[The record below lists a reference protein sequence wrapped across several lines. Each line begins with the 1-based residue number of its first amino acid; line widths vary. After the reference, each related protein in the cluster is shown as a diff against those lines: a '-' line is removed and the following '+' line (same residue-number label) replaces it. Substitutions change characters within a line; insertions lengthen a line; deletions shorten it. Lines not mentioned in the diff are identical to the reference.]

1 MALTTSEGNLR
12 GQSAT
17 GAEANRTQSRNERQK
32 AAPARRLRVFV
43 ADDHPLTLD
52 GIKAA
57 MRADPA
63 VEIVGEASDALTALQ
78 RAIELEPDVAV
89 LDLSMPGLDG
99 VELARKLLAACP
111 ECRVLSLGLREDAP
125 ALRRLLDLGVAGY
138 VLKSSESR
146 ELARCVHSI
155 AQGGVYL
162 DPGIAGALVGQARRV
177 VAQAGAPEEFASL
190 SARQVEVLRLSALGH
205 SAKTIAARLQIG
217 PKSVETY
224 KARAMAKLGF
234 SGRVDL
240 IRFASAEGWLE

>member
-1 MALTTSEGNLR
+1 LEGDLR
-12 GQSAT
+12 GQSAH
-17 GAEANRTQSRNERQK
+17 GAEASGTEKRNERQK

-52 GIKAA
+52 GIKVA

-63 VEIVGEASDALTALQ
+63 VELIGDATDAPTALQ
-78 RAIELEPDVAV
+78 RAIELKPDVVV

-99 VELARKLLAACP
+99 VELARKLLVAFP
-111 ECRVLSLGLREDAP
+111 ECRILSLGLREDAP
-125 ALRRLLDLGVAGY
+125 ALRRLLDLGVAGF
-138 VLKSSESR
+138 VLKSSESG
-146 ELARCVHSI
+146 ELARCVRSI
-155 AQGGVYL
+155 AKGGVYI
-162 DPGIAGALVGQARRV
+162 DPGIAGTLVGQARHA

-205 SAKTIAARLQIG
+205 STKTIALRLQIG

-240 IRFASAEGWLE
+240 IRFAAAEGWLE

>member
-1 MALTTSEGNLR
+1 LR
-12 GQSAT
+12 GKSAND
-17 GAEANRTQSRNERQK
+17 AEAKGTRMRHERQK
-32 AAPARRLRVFV
+32 AAPGRRLRVLV

-57 MRADPA
+57 MRADPT
-63 VEIVGEASDALTALQ
+63 VEIVGEATDAPTALQ
-78 RAIELEPDVAV
+78 RAIELKPDVAV

-99 VELARKLLAACP
+99 VELARELLAACP
-111 ECRVLSLGLREDAP
+111 DCRVLSLGLREDAS

-138 VLKSSESR
+138 VLKSSESG
-146 ELARCVHSI
+146 ELARCVRSI

-162 DPGIAGALVGQARRV
+162 DPGIAGALVGQGRHI
-177 VAQAGAPEEFASL
+177 VAQAGAAEEFAGL

-205 SAKTIAARLQIG
+205 STKIIAARLQIG

-240 IRFASAEGWLE
+240 IRFAAAEGWLE